1 MSDPAHC
8 SDAHLSRLDP
18 KCGEFFLLD
27 PVAFVIDPLGFAPA
41 DAENAGNVCRVKID
55 FHAVTSQLTLWAKK
69 LVLDVLSRNAR
80 QR

>member
-8 SDAHLSRLDP
+8 SYAHLSRLDSE
-18 KCGEFFLLD
+18 CGKLFSFD
-27 PVAFVIDPLGFAPA
+27 AVAFVIDSLGFAPA
-41 DAENAGNVCRVKID
+41 DAEMVGDVCHVKID

-69 LVLDVLSRNAR
+69 LVLDVLSRDAR

>member
-8 SDAHLSRLDP
+8 SDAHLSRLDS
-18 KCGEFFLLD
+18 EVRQFLSFD
-27 PVAFVIDPLGFAPA
+27 AVAFVINSFGFSPA
-41 DAENAGNVCRVKID
+41 DAEMGGNVCHVKID